1 MTGLAGGDHLHF
13 TMLVDGHPVN
23 SVEWWDSHWIEDRVL
38 RKIREAVPGALPASP
53 SLTQGAEDAQPA
65 RRRGSKRRA
74 ERARA
79 GR

>member
-1 MTGLAGGDHLHF
+1 
-13 TMLVDGHPVN
+13 MLVDGHPVN

-53 SLTQGAEDAQPA
+53 SLTQGPQRPE
-65 RRRGSKRRA
+65 RLA
-74 ERARA
+74 ERARV